1 MRTLFVPLAALAM
14 AAPPAFSQTTQFA
27 QGETAAGTHLSSSA
41 SSSTSSSPS
50 PSPSPLPSSSPVRTL
65 EPAGALNLQAA
76 LALALQANPGLRAA
90 SREQDATEAAIVQ
103 AGAWP
108 NPTLDAQVEDL
119 RRDNRTTTLQLS
131 QPIELGGKRAAR
143 VTAAERA
150 RDQAASALAARRAD
164 IRAATVTAF
173 FEVLTAQERLRLA
186 QDSVGLAQAGTRA
199 AENRVAAGKVS
210 PLEETRARVAEAGIR
225 VELLQAE
232 GTLRSA
238 RQQLA
243 ALWGNP
249 APRFTRVDGA
259 VDQLPGMASDGDLLG
274 RLAEAPVVRQ
284 ARLEVERR
292 RALSDL
298 EQARRIPD
306 VTVSLG
312 AKRVPS
318 SEGETGGGRRNQ
330 VVVGLSIP
338 LPIFDSNRG
347 NVAEALSRE
356 EKARDELAA
365 AELQLGAD
373 VAQATERL
381 RSARATAQT
390 LQRDALPGAETAY
403 KAATKGF
410 ELGKFSF
417 LEALDAQ
424 RTLFQVR
431 AQYLLALADAHRA
444 AGELDRLLGRQGDDV
459 ALAVPHATPP
469 ATLPASPLAR

>member
-1 MRTLFVPLAALAM
+1 MRTLFVPLAVLAM
-14 AAPPAFSQTTQFA
+14 AATPTLSEGSEVSQASQASQASQTQT
-27 QGETAAGTHLSSSA
+27 SA
-41 SSSTSSSPS
+41 VPRPSST
-50 PSPSPLPSSSPVRTL
+50 RTL
-65 EPAGALNLQAA
+65 EPIGPLNLQGAIA
-76 LALALQANPGLRAA
+76 MALQANPGLSSAA
-90 SREQDATEAAIVQ
+90 REQDATEAAIVQ

-150 RDQAASALAARRAD
+150 RDQAASALAARRAEV
-164 IRAATVTAF
+164 RAATVTAF

-186 QDSVGLAQAGTRA
+186 QDSVGLAQTGTRA
-199 AENRVAAGKVS
+199 AANRVAAGKVS

-243 ALWGNP
+243 ASWGNP
-249 APRFTRVDGA
+249 SPRFTQVDGA
-259 VDQLPGMASDGDLLG
+259 VDQLPAMAPPQDVQG
-274 RLAEAPVVRQ
+274 RLADAPVLRQ

-298 EQARRIPD
+298 EQARRVPD
-306 VTVSLG
+306 LTVSLG

-318 SEGETGGGRRNQ
+318 SEGEMGGGRRNQ
-330 VVVGLSIP
+330 VVLGLSVP
-338 LPIFDSNRG
+338 LPIFDTNRG

-356 EKARDELAA
+356 EKARDDLAA
-365 AELQLGAD
+365 AELQLGTD

-390 LQRDALPGAETAY
+390 LQRDALPGAESAY
-403 KAATKGF
+403 RAATKGF

-444 AGELDRLLGRQGDDV
+444 AGELDRLLGRHGDDIS
-459 ALAVPHATPP
+459 LATPV
-469 ATLPASPLAR
+469 AR

>member
-1 MRTLFVPLAALAM
+1 MRTLFVPLAVLAM
-14 AAPPAFSQTTQFA
+14 AATPALSEGSEVSQASQASQTQT
-27 QGETAAGTHLSSSA
+27 SA
-41 SSSTSSSPS
+41 VPR
-50 PSPSPLPSSSPVRTL
+50 PSSGRTL
-65 EPAGALNLQAA
+65 EPIGPLTLQAA
-76 LALALQANPGLRAA
+76 IAMALQANPGLSSAA
-90 SREQDATEAAIVQ
+90 REQDATEAAIVQ

-143 VTAAERA
+143 ATAAERA
-150 RDQAASALAARRAD
+150 RDQAASALAARRAEV
-164 IRAATVTAF
+164 RAATVTAF

-186 QDSVGLAQAGTRA
+186 QDSVGLAQTGTRA
-199 AENRVAAGKVS
+199 AANRVAAGKVS

-243 ALWGNP
+243 ASWGNP
-249 APRFTRVDGA
+249 SPRFTQVEGA
-259 VDQLPGMASDGDLLG
+259 VDQLPAMAPPQDAQG
-274 RLAEAPVVRQ
+274 RLADAPVLRQ

-298 EQARRIPD
+298 EQARRVPD
-306 VTVSLG
+306 LTVSLG

-318 SEGETGGGRRNQ
+318 SEGEMGGGRRNQ
-330 VVVGLSIP
+330 VVLGLSVP
-338 LPIFDSNRG
+338 LPIFDTNRG

-356 EKARDELAA
+356 EKARDDLAA
-365 AELQLGAD
+365 AELQLGTD

-390 LQRDALPGAETAY
+390 LQRDALPGAESAY
-403 KAATKGF
+403 RAATKGF

-444 AGELDRLLGRQGDDV
+444 AGELDRLLGRHGDDIS
-459 ALAVPHATPP
+459 LATPV
-469 ATLPASPLAR
+469 AR

>member
-1 MRTLFVPLAALAM
+1 MRTLFVPLAVLAM
-14 AAPPAFSQTTQFA
+14 AVPPAYSQQVTRSVPA
-27 QGETAAGTHLSSSA
+27 SAGSSSA
-41 SSSTSSSPS
+41 SPQASSRAAT
-50 PSPSPLPSSSPVRTL
+50 RTL
-65 EPAGALNLQAA
+65 EPAGPLTLRSAVAMALR
-76 LALALQANPGLRAA
+76 ANPGLAAA

-108 NPTLDAQVEDL
+108 NPTLDAQLEDL

-131 QPIELGGKRAAR
+131 QPIELGGKRSAR

-150 RDQAASALAARRAD
+150 RDQAASALAGRRAE

-173 FEVLTAQERLRLA
+173 FDVLTAQERLRLA
-186 QDSVGLAQAGTRA
+186 QDSVGLAQTATRA
-199 AENRVAAGKVS
+199 ATNRVAAGKVS
-210 PLEETRARVAEAGIR
+210 PLEETRARVAEAGMR

-249 APRFTRVDGA
+249 DPRFTQVEGA
-259 VDQLPGMASDGDLLG
+259 VDQLPAMAASQDLG
-274 RLAEAPVVRQ
+274 VRIAAAPVVVQ

-292 RALSDL
+292 KALSDL
-298 EQARRIPD
+298 EQAKRIPD

-312 AKRVPS
+312 AKRVPAS
-318 SEGETGGGRRNQ
+318 DGEAGGSRRNQ
-330 VVVGLSIP
+330 VVVGLSVP
-338 LPIFDSNRG
+338 LPIFDTNRG

-356 EKARDELAA
+356 EKARDDLAA
-365 AELQLGAD
+365 AELQLGTE

-390 LQRDALPGAETAY
+390 LQHDALPGAETAY

-444 AGELDRLLGRQGDDV
+444 AGELDRLLGNEGDDISPTTPAAPV
-459 ALAVPHATPP
+459 A
-469 ATLPASPLAR
+469 R

>member
-1 MRTLFVPLAALAM
+1 MRTLFVPLAVMALA
-14 AAPPAFSQTTQFA
+14 ASPAFSQPA
-27 QGETAAGTHLSSSA
+27 AGSNPSPIRHTAAATPEPA
-41 SSSTSSSPS
+41 
-50 PSPSPLPSSSPVRTL
+50 SPLDLRS
-65 EPAGALNLQAA
+65 A
-76 LALALQANPGLRAA
+76 LALALRFNPGLSSA
-90 SREQDATEAAIVQ
+90 SREREASDAAVVQ

-108 NPTLDAQVEDL
+108 NPVFDAQVEDL
-119 RRDNRTTTLQLS
+119 RRGNRTTTLQLS

-150 RDQAASALAARRAD
+150 RDQAASALLARRSEL
-164 IRAATVTAF
+164 RASVITLF
-173 FEVLTAQERLRLA
+173 FEVLAAQERLRLA
-186 QDSVGLAQAGTRA
+186 QDSVGLAEVATRA
-199 AENRVAAGKVS
+199 AANRVAAGKVS
-210 PLEETRARVAEAGIR
+210 PLEESRARVAEAGIR

-232 GTLRSA
+232 GALRSA

-249 APRFTRVDGA
+249 NPRFTQADGA
-259 VDQLPGMASDGDLLG
+259 LDRLPADAAADVEG
-274 RLAEAPVVRQ
+274 RLSAAPVLRQ

-292 RALSDL
+292 QALSDL
-298 EQARRIPD
+298 EQARRVPD

-312 AKRVPS
+312 AKRVPAD
-318 SEGETGGGRRNQ
+318 EGMGSGSGRNQ
-330 VVVGLSIP
+330 VVVGLSVP
-338 LPIFDSNRG
+338 LPIFDTNRG

-381 RSARATAQT
+381 RSARATALT
-390 LQRDALPGAETAY
+390 LQRDALPGAEAAY
-403 KAATKGF
+403 KAAARGF

-431 AQYLLALADAHRA
+431 NQHLLAVADAHRA
-444 AGELDRLLGRQGDDV
+444 AAELDRLLGTGGEEE
-459 ALAVPHATPP
+459 TPDAAP
-469 ATLPASPLAR
+469 AAR

>member
-1 MRTLFVPLAALAM
+1 MRTLFVPLAVLAM
-14 AAPPAFSQTTQFA
+14 AAPPAFSQTAPVTQ
-27 QGETAAGTHLSSSA
+27 TAAGTHSSSF
-41 SSSTSSSPS
+41 SSF
-50 PSPSPLPSSSPVRTL
+50 RTL
-65 EPAGALNLQAA
+65 EPVGALNLQAA
-76 LALALQANPGLRAA
+76 LAMALQANPGLRAA
-90 SREQDATEAAIVQ
+90 SREQDATDAAIVQ

-108 NPTLDAQVEDL
+108 NPTLDAQLEDL

-150 RDQAASALAARRAD
+150 RDQAASALDARRAD

-199 AENRVAAGKVS
+199 AQNRVAAGKVS

-249 APRFTRVDGA
+249 APRFTQVDGA
-259 VDQLPGMASDGDLLG
+259 VDQLPGMASEAQLQG
-274 RLAEAPVVRQ
+274 RLADAPVVRQ

-312 AKRVPS
+312 VKRVPS
-318 SEGETGGGRRNQ
+318 SEGDTGDTGGGRRNQ

-381 RSARATAQT
+381 RSASATAQT

-431 AQYLLALADAHRA
+431 AQYLLSLADAHRA
-444 AGELDRLLGRQGDDV
+444 AGELDRLLGRQGDDT
-459 ALAVPHATPP
+459 ALAAPNATPP
-469 ATLPASPLAR
+469 VTPVAR

>member
-1 MRTLFVPLAALAM
+1 MRTLFVPLAVLAM
-14 AAPPAFSQTTQFA
+14 AAPPVFSQVVQTS
-27 QGETAAGTHLSSSA
+27 AGF
-41 SSSTSSSPS
+41 PY
-50 PSPSPLPSSSPVRTL
+50 PSSRAAARML
-65 EPAGALNLQAA
+65 EPAGPLNLQVA
-76 LALALQANPGLRAA
+76 LAMALQASPGLSAA

-119 RRDNRTTTLQLS
+119 RRDNRTTTLMLN
-131 QPIELGGKRAAR
+131 QPLELGGKRAAR

-150 RDQAASALAARRAD
+150 RDQAASALDARRAE

-186 QDSVGLAQAGTRA
+186 QDSVGLAQSGTRA
-199 AENRVAAGKVS
+199 AANRVAAGKVS

-238 RQQLA
+238 RRQLA

-249 APRFTRVDGA
+249 APRFTQVDGA
-259 VDQLPGMASDGDLLG
+259 VDQLPAMASAQDVQS
-274 RLAEAPVVRQ
+274 RLAAAPVVRQ

-298 EQARRIPD
+298 EQAKRMPD

-338 LPIFDSNRG
+338 LPIFDTNRG

-381 RSARATAQT
+381 NSARATART
-390 LQRDALPGAETAY
+390 LQSDALPGAETAY
-403 KAATKGF
+403 RAATKGF

-431 AQYLLALADAHRA
+431 AQYLMALADAHRA
-444 AGELDRLLGRQGDDV
+444 AGELDRLLGRHGDDIS
-459 ALAVPHATPP
+459 LATPV
-469 ATLPASPLAR
+469 AR

>member
-1 MRTLFVPLAALAM
+1 MRTLFVPLAVMAL
-14 AAPPAFSQTTQFA
+14 AAPPAFSQPA
-27 QGETAAGTHLSSSA
+27 AGSNPSPIRHTAAATA
-41 SSSTSSSPS
+41 
-50 PSPSPLPSSSPVRTL
+50 
-65 EPAGALNLQAA
+65 EPAGPLDLRSA
-76 LALALQANPGLRAA
+76 LALALRFNPGLSSA
-90 SREQDATEAAIVQ
+90 SREREATDAAVLQ

-108 NPTLDAQVEDL
+108 NPVFDAQVEDL
-119 RRDNRTTTLQLS
+119 RRGNRTTTLQLS

-150 RDQAASALAARRAD
+150 RDQAASALLARRSEL
-164 IRAATVTAF
+164 RASVITLF
-173 FEVLTAQERLRLA
+173 FEVLAAQERLRLA
-186 QDSVGLAQAGTRA
+186 QDSVGLAEVATRA
-199 AENRVAAGKVS
+199 AANRVAAGKVS
-210 PLEETRARVAEAGIR
+210 PLEESRARVAEAGIR

-232 GTLRSA
+232 GALRSA

-249 APRFTRVDGA
+249 NPRFTQADGA
-259 VDQLPGMASDGDLLG
+259 LDRLPADAAADVEG
-274 RLAEAPVVRQ
+274 RLSAAPVLRQ

-292 RALSDL
+292 QALSDL
-298 EQARRIPD
+298 EQARRVPD

-312 AKRVPS
+312 AKRVPAD
-318 SEGETGGGRRNQ
+318 EGMGSGSGRNQ
-330 VVVGLSIP
+330 VVVGLSVP
-338 LPIFDSNRG
+338 LPIFDTNRG

-381 RSARATAQT
+381 RSARATALT
-390 LQRDALPGAETAY
+390 LQRDALPGAEAAY
-403 KAATKGF
+403 KAAARGF

-431 AQYLLALADAHRA
+431 NQHLLAVADAHRA
-444 AGELDRLLGRQGDDV
+444 AAELDRLLGTGGEEE
-459 ALAVPHATPP
+459 TPDAAP
-469 ATLPASPLAR
+469 AAR

>member
-14 AAPPAFSQTTQFA
+14 AVPPAYSQQVTPPVPA
-27 QGETAAGTHLSSSA
+27 PAGSSSA
-41 SSSTSSSPS
+41 SPQASSRAAT
-50 PSPSPLPSSSPVRTL
+50 RTL
-65 EPAGALNLQAA
+65 EPAGPLTLRSAVAMALR
-76 LALALQANPGLRAA
+76 ANPGLAAA

-108 NPTLDAQVEDL
+108 NPTLDAQLEDL

-131 QPIELGGKRAAR
+131 QPIELGGKRSAR

-150 RDQAASALAARRAD
+150 RDQAASALAGRRAE

-173 FEVLTAQERLRLA
+173 FDVLTAQERLRLA
-186 QDSVGLAQAGTRA
+186 QDSVGLAQTATRA
-199 AENRVAAGKVS
+199 ATNRVAAGKVS
-210 PLEETRARVAEAGIR
+210 PLEETRARVAEAGAR

-249 APRFTRVDGA
+249 DPRFTQVEGA
-259 VDQLPGMASDGDLLG
+259 IDQLPAMAPAQDLG
-274 RLAEAPVVRQ
+274 VRLAAAPVVVQ

-292 RALSDL
+292 KALSDL
-298 EQARRIPD
+298 EQAKRIPD

-312 AKRVPS
+312 AKRVPAS
-318 SEGETGGGRRNQ
+318 DGEVGGNRRNQ
-330 VVVGLSIP
+330 VVVGLSVP
-338 LPIFDSNRG
+338 LPIFDTNRG

-356 EKARDELAA
+356 EKARDDLAA
-365 AELQLGAD
+365 AELQLGTE

-390 LQRDALPGAETAY
+390 LQHDALPGAETAY

-444 AGELDRLLGRQGDDV
+444 AGELDRLLGNEGDDISPMTTAAPV
-459 ALAVPHATPP
+459 A
-469 ATLPASPLAR
+469 R

>member
-14 AAPPAFSQTTQFA
+14 AVPPAYSQQVTLPVQA
-27 QGETAAGTHLSSSA
+27 PAGSSSA
-41 SSSTSSSPS
+41 SPQASSRAAT
-50 PSPSPLPSSSPVRTL
+50 RTQ
-65 EPAGALNLQAA
+65 EPAGPLTLRSAVAMALR
-76 LALALQANPGLRAA
+76 ANPGLAAA

-108 NPTLDAQVEDL
+108 NPTLDAQLEDL

-131 QPIELGGKRAAR
+131 QPIELGGKRSAR

-150 RDQAASALAARRAD
+150 RDQAASALAGRRAE

-173 FEVLTAQERLRLA
+173 FDVLTAQERLRLA
-186 QDSVGLAQAGTRA
+186 QDSVGLAQTATRA
-199 AENRVAAGKVS
+199 ATNRVAAGKVS
-210 PLEETRARVAEAGIR
+210 PLEETKARVAEAGAR

-249 APRFTRVDGA
+249 DPRFTQVEGA
-259 VDQLPGMASDGDLLG
+259 IDQLPTMAPAQDLG
-274 RLAEAPVVRQ
+274 VRLAAAPVVVQ

-292 RALSDL
+292 KALSDL
-298 EQARRIPD
+298 EQAKRIPD

-312 AKRVPS
+312 AKRVPAS
-318 SEGETGGGRRNQ
+318 DAEVGGNRRNQ
-330 VVVGLSIP
+330 VVVGLSVP
-338 LPIFDSNRG
+338 LPIFDTNRG

-356 EKARDELAA
+356 EKARDDLAA
-365 AELQLGAD
+365 AELQLGTE

-390 LQRDALPGAETAY
+390 LQHDALPGAETAY

-444 AGELDRLLGRQGDDV
+444 AGELDRLLGNEGDDISPMTPAAPV
-459 ALAVPHATPP
+459 A
-469 ATLPASPLAR
+469 R

>member
-1 MRTLFVPLAALAM
+1 MRTLFVPLAVLALAV
-14 AAPPAFSQTTQFA
+14 PPAYSQTA
-27 QGETAAGTHLSSSA
+27 QAAAGPLSSSSRPA
-41 SSSTSSSPS
+41 A
-50 PSPSPLPSSSPVRTL
+50 RTL
-65 EPAGALNLQAA
+65 EPAGPLTLRSAVAMVLQS
-76 LALALQANPGLRAA
+76 NPGLSAA
-90 SREQDATEAAIVQ
+90 LREQEATEGAIVQ

-108 NPTLDAQVEDL
+108 NPVLGAQVEDL

-150 RDQAASALAARRAD
+150 RDQAASALVARRSEL
-164 IRAATVTAF
+164 RASTITLF

-186 QDSVGLAQAGTRA
+186 QDSVGLAQIATRA
-199 AENRVAAGKVS
+199 ATNRVTAGKVS
-210 PLEETRARVAEAGIR
+210 PLEETRARVAEAGVR

-232 GTLRSA
+232 GTLRST

-249 APRFTRVDGA
+249 APRFTQVDGA
-259 VDQLPGMASDGDLLG
+259 VDRLPAMALAQDVEG
-274 RLAEAPVVRQ
+274 RLFAAPVLRQ

-292 RALSDL
+292 EALSSL
-298 EQARRIPD
+298 ERAKRIPD
-306 VTVSLG
+306 ITVSLG
-312 AKRVPS
+312 AKRVPAS
-318 SEGETGGGRRNQ
+318 TDAESTSRRNQ
-330 VVVGLSIP
+330 VVVGLSVP
-338 LPIFDSNRG
+338 LPIFDTNRG
-347 NVAEALSRE
+347 NLAEALSRE
-356 EKARDELAA
+356 EKARDDLAA

-381 RSARATAQT
+381 RSARATAET

-431 AQYLLALADAHRA
+431 NQYLVALADAHRA
-444 AGELDRLLGRQGDDV
+444 AGELDRLLGTEGDDN
-459 ALAVPHATPP
+459 LHATPVV
-469 ATLPASPLAR
+469 R

>member
-1 MRTLFVPLAALAM
+1 MRTLFVPLAVLAM
-14 AAPPAFSQTTQFA
+14 AAPPVFSQVVQTSAGSPYSSFR
-27 QGETAAGTHLSSSA
+27 AAT
-41 SSSTSSSPS
+41 
-50 PSPSPLPSSSPVRTL
+50 RTL
-65 EPAGALNLQAA
+65 EPSGPLNLQAA
-76 LALALQANPGLRAA
+76 LAMALQANPGLYAA

-119 RRDNRTTTLQLS
+119 RRDNRTTTLMLN
-131 QPIELGGKRAAR
+131 QPLELGGKRAAR

-150 RDQAASALAARRAD
+150 RDQAASALDARRAE

-186 QDSVGLAQAGTRA
+186 QDSVGLAQSGTRA
-199 AENRVAAGKVS
+199 AANRVAAGKVS

-249 APRFTRVDGA
+249 APRFTQVDGA
-259 VDQLPGMASDGDLLG
+259 VDQLPAMAPAQDVQSLL
-274 RLAEAPVVRQ
+274 AAAPVVRQ

-292 RALSDL
+292 RALSEL
-298 EQARRIPD
+298 EQAKRMPD

-338 LPIFDSNRG
+338 LPIFDTNRG

-381 RSARATAQT
+381 SSARATAQT

-444 AGELDRLLGRQGDDV
+444 AGDLDRLLGRHGDDT
-459 ALAVPHATPP
+459 ALALPLATPV
-469 ATLPASPLAR
+469 AR

>member
-1 MRTLFVPLAALAM
+1 MRTLFVPLAMLAF
-14 AAPPAFSQTTQFA
+14 AAPPAFSQQVA
-27 QGETAAGTHLSSSA
+27 VSAAAGTPYSQQAHA
-41 SSSTSSSPS
+41 AA
-50 PSPSPLPSSSPVRTL
+50 RTL
-65 EPAGALNLQAA
+65 EPAGPLTLRNAVAM
-76 LALALQANPGLRAA
+76 ALQANPGLSAA
-90 SREQDATEAAIVQ
+90 FREQEATEAAIVQ

-131 QPIELGGKRAAR
+131 QPLELGGKRAAR

-150 RDQAASALAARRAD
+150 RDQAASALAGRRAEV
-164 IRAATVTAF
+164 RAATVTAF
-173 FEVLTAQERLRLA
+173 FDVLTAQERLRLA
-186 QDSVGLAQAGTRA
+186 QDSVSLAQTATRA
-199 AENRVAAGKVS
+199 AANRVAAGKVS

-232 GTLRSA
+232 GTLRSS

-249 APRFTRVDGA
+249 NPRFTQVDGA
-259 VDQLPGMASDGDLLG
+259 VDQLPAPVQDVASRLG
-274 RLAEAPVVRQ
+274 AAPVVQQ

-292 RALSDL
+292 KALSDL
-298 EQARRIPD
+298 EQAKRIPD

-312 AKRVPS
+312 AKRVPA
-318 SEGETGGGRRNQ
+318 SEGETGSSRRNQ

-338 LPIFDSNRG
+338 LPIFDTNRG

-356 EKARDELAA
+356 EKARDDLVA

-373 VAQATERL
+373 VAQASERL
-381 RSARATAQT
+381 RSARATAET

-444 AGELDRLLGRQGDDV
+444 AGDLDRLLGNEGNDIS
-459 ALAVPHATPP
+459 AATPP
-469 ATLPASPLAR
+469 VAR